1 MIVRTL
7 QDVKGSKGDVDTE
20 QWASLRFL
28 HEKDGMGFTMTDTT
42 LKAGMDQI
50 LWYKNHLEACYC
62 VEGEGTVEDLE
73 TGEIHEIKPGTI
85 YALDKHDRHRLR
97 AITNVRLICTFN
109 PPLTGGEVHDK
120 DGAYSAG

>member
-1 MIVRTL
+1 
-7 QDVKGSKGDVDTE
+7 VKGSKGDVDTE

-28 HEKDGMGFTMTDTT
+28 HEEDGMGFTMTDTT

-62 VEGEGTVEDLE
+62 IEGEGTVEDLE
-73 TGEIHEIKPGTI
+73 TGKIHEIKPGTI
-85 YALDKHDRHRLR
+85 YALNKHDRHRLM

-109 PPLTGGEVHDK
+109 PPLTGGEIHDK
-120 DGAYSAG
+120 DGSYSAGA